1 MSYLWPKMEKLRL
14 TTNMRALSNTIF
26 SDFLLHVRNGDE
38 LITNEDMIEIP
49 NELIKHGDDENP
61 KNVWLTMSFIHLKI
75 IHT

>member
-26 SDFLLHVRNGDE
+26 SDFLLHVGNGDE
-38 LITNEDMIEIP
+38 LITDEDMIEIP

-61 KNVWLTMSFIHLKI
+61 KNV
-75 IHT
+75 